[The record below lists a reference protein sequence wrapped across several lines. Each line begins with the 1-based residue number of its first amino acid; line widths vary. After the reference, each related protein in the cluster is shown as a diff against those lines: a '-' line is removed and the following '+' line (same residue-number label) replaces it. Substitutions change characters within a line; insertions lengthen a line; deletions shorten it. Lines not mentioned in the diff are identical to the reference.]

1 MFSNKKELT
10 IREREIIQ
18 AVSLG
23 LNSTEISDKLFI
35 SEFTVK
41 THRKNIMQKME
52 VKNMAHLVRRSFE
65 LGLIQLSAAS

>member
-1 MFSNKKELT
+1 MFATKKELT
-10 IREREIIQ
+10 PREKEIIQ

-23 LNSTEISDKLFI
+23 YNSSEISDRLFI

-52 VKNMAHLVRRSFE
+52 VRNMAHLVRKSYE
-65 LGLIQLSAAS
+65 LGLIKIAITS